1 MTTTDLTKFFD
12 ITGFTVNIEKALEAN
27 KRSLEAIKKANTV
40 IAEGASTVAAR
51 QLELTQSA
59 MEESIE
65 AARGLATTKGVDGF
79 AAKNADVIRTTFEKG
94 VHNALELMA
103 IANKAQTEAA
113 EIISKQ
119 LVENVNLLAEE
130 AKKAAA
136 KGAAVAKK

>member
-1 MTTTDLTKFFD
+1 MNTAELTKFFD
-12 ITGFTVNIEKALEAN
+12 LTGITVNMEKALEAN
-27 KRSLEAIKKANTV
+27 KRSVEAIKKANTV

-65 AARGLATTKGVDGF
+65 AARGLATAKGFDGLT
-79 AAKNADVIRTTFEKG
+79 AKNADVIRTSFEKG
-94 VHNALELMA
+94 VQSALELMA
-103 IANKAQTEAA
+103 IANKAQAEAA

-119 LVENVNLLAEE
+119 LVENVTLLTEE